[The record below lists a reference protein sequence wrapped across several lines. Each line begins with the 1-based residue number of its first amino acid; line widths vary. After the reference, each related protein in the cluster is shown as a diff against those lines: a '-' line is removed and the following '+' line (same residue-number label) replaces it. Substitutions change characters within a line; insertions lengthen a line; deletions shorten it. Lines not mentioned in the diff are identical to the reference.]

1 MNIKMKNKTITS
13 PKGFFAAGVHCGIKK
28 SGKNDLGLL
37 VCPAG
42 AKAAAVFTTNKIVSA
57 AVTVCKEHV
66 NPQDASRRDDRIAA
80 VVVNSGN
87 ANACTGE
94 GGLVDTRAT
103 AAHVAERLSLSPE
116 QVLVMSTGVIGVLL
130 PMDMIRSG
138 IDDAVAGLSDDVA
151 NGHAASR
158 AIMTTDTVPKTL
170 AVVVEHEG
178 RRYHIAGM
186 AKGAGMIHPNMAT
199 MLSTVVTDAPLT
211 PAAARAMLQAAVDAS
226 FNRVSV
232 DGDTSTNDTILLL
245 ANGQAGGE
253 PIEGNDHPA
262 YAAVAEGLGHLCLE
276 LAKALVRDGEG
287 ATKFVEIAV
296 QGARTEQEATRVG
309 QSVAG
314 SLLVKTAINGQD
326 ANWGRIVCAVGY
338 SGVEVDPESVSV
350 WLGDLELFRRGTP
363 LPLDEERAA
372 ALLAREEV
380 AIRIDL
386 GTGTAQATVWTC
398 DLSHGYV
405 DINAHYR
412 T

>member
-1 MNIKMKNKTITS
+1 MTIQPIEGGSLTS
-13 PKGFFAAGVHCGIKK
+13 VPGFTASGV
-28 SGKNDLGLL
+28 
-37 VCPAG
+37 PAG
-42 AKAAAVFTTNKIVSA
+42 LKPNGDRDLALVYSPHPCAAAAMFTTNTFKA
-57 AVTVCKEHV
+57 APVLY
-66 NPQDASRRDDRIAA
+66 DRQIIAGEPTDIRA
-80 VVVNSGN
+80 VVTNSGC

-94 GGLVDTRAT
+94 GGLADTRAT
-103 AAHVAERLSLSPE
+103 ADHAAEKLGISSQ
-116 QVLVMSTGVIGVLL
+116 QVLVMSTGVIGVRL
-130 PMDMIRSG
+130 PMLKITDG
-138 IDDAVAGLSDDVA
+138 IDAAVAALSEDVVA
-151 NGHAASR
+151 GHAASR

-170 AVVVEHEG
+170 AVSVTCQG
-178 RRYHIAGM
+178 RTYHIAGM
-186 AKGAGMIHPNMAT
+186 AKGAGMIHPDMAT

-211 PAAARAMLQAAVDAS
+211 PATARAMLQAAVDTS

-363 LPLDEERAA
+363 LRLDEERAA
-372 ALLAREEV
+372 ALLAKEEV